1 MLRSAWVDVIAILVF
16 GALGIANKLTGHEA
30 AACMLL
36 VVVGRLRPP
45 ASSSGNEPP
54 PTGGVATVL
63 LFVVSLVLHPGR
75 ELLESFGIGIEKS
88 HGQEER

>member
-1 MLRSAWVDVIAILVF
+1 MLRSAWVDVIAIVAF
-16 GALGIANKLTGHEA
+16 GALGLAGRLTGHEA
-30 AACMLL
+30 AACMML

-45 ASSSGNEPP
+45 SSSSGNDPP
-54 PTGGVATVL
+54 AAGGVATVL

-75 ELLESFGIGIEKS
+75 EILESFGIGIEKS